1 MSPAKGPEVTVEDE
15 DEDEDEFHPV
25 GTVTFLALYA
35 IVLVALW
42 VGMYLVMLSRGS
54 TS

>member
-1 MSPAKGPEVTVEDE
+1 MSLANGPEVTVEDDD
-15 DEDEDEFHPV
+15 DEEFHPV

-35 IVLVALW
+35 VVLVVLW
-42 VGMYLVMLSRGS
+42 VAMYLVMLSRGS